1 LSDRYPKR
9 IRLQGAGDDGSAGH
23 SFGARTYV
31 AVISLGAIS
40 VTLAIQ
46 AVSPG
51 LPELQAA
58 LDLSNTDIGWFTTA
72 YVLPGALLTVPLG
85 IVGDHVGRRRLFCA
99 ALAIYGLAGVVQ
111 GTTTSYP
118 VMLTMR
124 VVQGACFAAAM
135 PLSIT
140 LIGEAFSGHM
150 RIRGLAGR
158 NAILNA
164 SEVVLPLVGAFL
176 ATLTW
181 RAPLLVQSVAIVL
194 AVASFLVIE
203 EQATR
208 SGGKRKYVRELLR
221 VIRTQ
226 TGMFAVL
233 LSAASRFL
241 FKFVMYGWLPI
252 LLVTRKDASLT
263 QVGVVISVTSLVAVV
278 IATRVPWLVRK
289 VRPSWLVMGSVVT
302 LGVTTALFTVA
313 GTWTWALVV
322 GAIYGIGDGILSVL
336 LDTYALHTSRSHVR
350 AGMVSVSQMAR
361 NLGKLSSPVVMTAIV
376 AISSLEV
383 GFVVMGLI
391 GVAMAPLMLPLLR
404 MDRDLQAPDDQE
416 EAEATTPG
424 EPLHYE

>member
-1 LSDRYPKR
+1 MRR
-9 IRLQGAGDDGSAGH
+9 V
-23 SFGARTYV
+23 GARSYI
-31 AVISLGAIS
+31 AIISLGAIS

-58 LDLSNTDIGWFTTA
+58 FDLSNTDIGWFTTA

-85 IVGDHVGRRRLFCA
+85 IAGDHVGRRRLFCCS
-99 ALAIYGLAGVVQ
+99 LAVYGLAGIVQ
-111 GTTTSYP
+111 GTTSSYP

-140 LIGEAFSGHM
+140 LIGEAFSGHA
-150 RIRGLAGR
+150 RIRALSGR

-176 ATLTW
+176 AALTW
-181 RAPLLVQSVAIVL
+181 RAPLLVQSLAIVL
-194 AVASFLVIE
+194 AGASFMVIE
-203 EQATR
+203 EQETR
-208 SGGKRKYVRELLR
+208 SGGKRKYLHELLR

-226 TGMFAVL
+226 AGMFAVL
-233 LSAASRFL
+233 ISASSRYL

-252 LLVTRKDASLT
+252 LLVTKKDASLT
-263 QVGVVISVTSLVAVV
+263 QVGLVISATSLVAVV
-278 IATRVPWLVRK
+278 MATRVPWLIRK
-289 VRPSWLVMGSVVT
+289 VRPSWLVMGSVIT
-302 LGVTTALFTVA
+302 LAVTTALFTLA
-313 GTWTWALVV
+313 GTWTWALAV
-322 GAIYGIGDGILSVL
+322 GAIYGIGDGVLSVL

-361 NLGKLSSPVVMTAIV
+361 NVGKLSSPILMTAIV
-376 AISSLEV
+376 AVSSLEV

-391 GVAMAPLMLPLLR
+391 GVAIVPLLLPLRR
-404 MDRDLQAPDDQE
+404 MDRELQTPETPE
-416 EAEATTPG
+416 EAEAVPPG
-424 EPLHYE
+424 ESLHYE